1 MTISGSSLLMD
12 YETSCLPC
20 TPEEEKQIIN
30 KLSNIAESNLKEG
43 DLYFVISN
51 RWFKEWQEY
60 VKQHNGDFP
69 VDECS
74 THSLHANGALPKKV
88 DRPGKIDNS
97 FLILNEDGVEGGD
110 LQLKRTLEEG
120 HDYVLVHQEVWKK
133 LYSWYKGGPAIP
145 RKLISQGFLHKTF
158 IVEVYPLSLQV
169 LDARDN
175 KKFSICM
182 SKKSSVQELY
192 NKVAKIVGLHEENIG
207 IWDFFNK
214 RKNSLLFVSDKTL
227 EEVNLQM
234 DQDILFEV
242 QLDASIHFGSG
253 MDSTGNR
260 LALVPIESSRLP
272 VTIAAGPAMS
282 NGYSLPTDMVDG
294 SDSLS
299 TISKGDFGGLAG
311 LQNLGNTC
319 FMNSAIQCLVHTPP
333 LVEYFLQDYSHEI
346 NKHNPIGM
354 HGELAIA
361 FGDLLRKLWSFGQA
375 SIAPRA
381 FKGKLARFAPQFS
394 GYNQHDSH
402 ELLAFLLDG
411 LHEDLNRV
419 KSKPY
424 FETRDGNGR
433 PDEEVAGE
441 CWDNH
446 KARNDSI
453 IVDICQGQ
461 YKSTLVCPVCS
472 KVSVTFDPFMYLS
485 LPLPS
490 TVKRS
495 MTVTVFS
502 SDGAALPMPYTVTV
516 LKHGFCKDLF
526 QAVSTACCLKSDE
539 SLLLAEVYGH
549 RIYRYFENPFEPLS
563 MIKDAEHIAAYK
575 LPKNHKGLT
584 KLEIIHRSKEKY
596 TSNVLDSGVRTLLG
610 APLVSCLP
618 EDATTG
624 ADIQNAVRLML
635 SPLLK
640 TKADCPLIQ
649 IYSSKESV
657 FGSHSPQSELTK
669 ESMDKMDT
677 DQEANGKIS
686 FHLSLTD
693 ERGSNCSALE
703 NEFCIRQGQFFR
715 VLLDWTDSEH
725 DLYDISYLKDLPEVQ
740 RFTAKKT
747 RPEATSLFSCLEAF
761 LKEEPLGPD
770 DMWYC
775 PNCKEHRQAT
785 KKLDLWRLPEILVV
799 HLKRFSY
806 NRYLKDKLDTFV
818 NFPIRNLDLS
828 KYIKSNFAAAQSHIY
843 ELYAISNHS
852 GGLGGGHYTAYVKL
866 VEGNRWYDF
875 DDANVHSISEDDIRT
890 RAAYVLFYRRVKVES
905 QEDRGEQ
912 SEAH

>member
-1 MTISGSSLLMD
+1 MTIPSSRLLMD
-12 YETSCLPC
+12 NETSCLPF
-20 TPEEEKQIIN
+20 TPEEEKLIVN

-51 RWFKEWQEY
+51 SWFKEWQEY
-60 VKQHNGDFP
+60 IKQHNGDFP
-69 VDECS
+69 VDERC
-74 THSLHANGALPKKV
+74 TRSLHANGVLPKKAN
-88 DRPGKIDNS
+88 RPGKIDNS
-97 FLILNEDGVEGGD
+97 FLILNEAGVEGGD
-110 LQLKRTLEEG
+110 LQLKRNLEEG
-120 HDYVLVHQEVWKK
+120 HDYVLVHQEVWKR
-133 LYSWYKGGPAIP
+133 LYCWYKGGPAIP
-145 RKLISQGFLHKTF
+145 RKLISLGFLHKTF
-158 IVEVYPLSLQV
+158 VVEVYPLGLQV
-169 LDARDN
+169 LDARNN

-182 SKKSSVQELY
+182 SKKSSVRELY
-192 NKVAKIVGLHEENIG
+192 NKVAKILGHQEENIR

-242 QLDASIHFGSG
+242 QLDTSIHFGSR
-253 MDSTGNR
+253 MDSTGNA
-260 LALVPIESSRLP
+260 LALVPIESSKLP
-272 VTIAAGPAMS
+272 VTIAAGLAKS
-282 NGYSLPTDMVDG
+282 NGYLPPTDMVDG

-299 TISKGDFGGLAG
+299 TIIKGDGGGLVG

-319 FMNSAIQCLVHTPP
+319 FMNSSIQCLVHTPP

-361 FGDLLRKLWSFGQA
+361 FGDLLRKLWSIGQA

-424 FETRDGNGR
+424 FETRNANGR

-502 SDGAALPMPYTVTV
+502 GDGTALPMPYAVTV
-516 LKHGFCKDLF
+516 LKHGFCKDLL
-526 QAVSTACCLKSDE
+526 QALSTACCLKSDE

-563 MIKDAEHIAAYK
+563 MIKDEEHIAAYK
-575 LPKNHKGLT
+575 LPKNHEELA
-584 KLEIIHRSKEKY
+584 KLEIIHQSKEKY
-596 TSNVLDSGVRTLLG
+596 TSNVLNSGVRTLLG

-618 EDATTG
+618 EYATTG
-624 ADIQNAVRLML
+624 ADIQSAVRLML

-640 TKADCPLIQ
+640 TKANCPLAQ
-649 IYSSKESV
+649 IYTSKESGSASRTSV
-657 FGSHSPQSELTK
+657 FCSHNPQSELAK
-669 ESMDKMDT
+669 ESMYKMDT
-677 DQEANGKIS
+677 DQEANGELS
-686 FHLSLTD
+686 FHLFLTD
-693 ERGSNCSALE
+693 ERGLSCSALD
-703 NEFCIRQGQFFR
+703 NEFHIRQGQFFR

-725 DLYDISYLKDLPEVQ
+725 DLYDVSYLKDLPEVQ
-740 RFTAKKT
+740 RSTAKKT

-785 KKLDLWRLPEILVV
+785 KKLDLWRLPEILIV

-806 NRYLKDKLDTFV
+806 NQYLKDKLDAFV
-818 NFPIRNLDLS
+818 SFPICNLDLS

-866 VEGNRWYDF
+866 MEGNRWCDF
-875 DDANVHSISEDDIRT
+875 DDASVHSISEDDIRT
-890 RAAYVLFYRRVKVES
+890 RAAYVLFYRRRVKVES
-905 QEDRGEQ
+905 
-912 SEAH
+912 H